1 MKLIQSDIGK
11 IFGQDTCDYVIM
23 SAIDGIHMEVSLY
36 YSAEAIDLMTPG
48 LTDKQVAKLVTDL
61 RQNPR
66 P

>member
-1 MKLIQSDIGK
+1 
-11 IFGQDTCDYVIM
+11 VIT
-23 SAIDGIHMEVSLY
+23 SAIDGTHMEVSLY
-36 YSAEAIDLMTPG
+36 YSAEAIDLMTHG